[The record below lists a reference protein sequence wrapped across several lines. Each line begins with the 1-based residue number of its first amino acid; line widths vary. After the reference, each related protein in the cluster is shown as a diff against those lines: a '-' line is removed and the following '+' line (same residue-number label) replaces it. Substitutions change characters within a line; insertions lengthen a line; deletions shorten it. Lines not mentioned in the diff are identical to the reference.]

1 MHEIVHTLDHCG
13 YHFDFIIWK
22 ISLKKNVPLI
32 KLIIFSAVPW
42 GRWVW
47 SSSNMAFRFEYYFF
61 LEYLVFLKHHEFPI
75 RNGNNVNYT
84 REKKLK
90 INGRIF
96 YFRGSEYQ
104 QPHVRGV
111 PRLHGHRA
119 GLDQVHHQPLR
130 VGGPGA
136 QFKGDLKETKRIS
149 IS

>member
-1 MHEIVHTLDHCG
+1 MHEIVHTVDHCR
-13 YHFDFIIWK
+13 YHFDLIIWK
-22 ISLKKNVPLI
+22 VPWKKNVSLI
-32 KLIIFSAVPW
+32 KLIVFSAVPW

-47 SSSNMAFRFEYYFF
+47 SSSNMAFRFEYS
-61 LEYLVFLKHHEFPI
+61 VFLNHPSSQPETE
-75 RNGNNVNYT
+75 NGNYT
-84 REKKLK
+84 WKKFK

-130 VGGPGA
+130 VGGPGT
-136 QFKGDLKETKRIS
+136 QFK
-149 IS
+149 

>member
-1 MHEIVHTLDHCG
+1 MKRVP
-13 YHFDFIIWK
+13 W
-22 ISLKKNVPLI
+22 KKNVSLI
-32 KLIIFSAVPW
+32 KLIVFSALPW

-47 SSSNMAFRFEYYFF
+47 SSSNMAFRFEYS
-61 LEYLVFLKHHEFPI
+61 VFLNHPSSQPETE
-75 RNGNNVNYT
+75 NGNYT
-84 REKKLK
+84 WKKFK

-130 VGGPGA
+130 VGGPGT
-136 QFKGDLKETKRIS
+136 QFKEIWKKQSEYQYLIKLKQENKIKKIFFHLFTFLLYVF
-149 IS
+149 